1 MPASAEIVDFEAVKR
16 INQENDQD
24 RAEYRNLAD
33 DARPFLIGSHK
44 GSPVYD
50 GVKVYRRPSGTWIM
64 LRDIGMPEILPVDR
78 SRLYQIG
85 GRDDNRKIRP
95 AIFISV
101 LLCESGRSTKVS
113 VTTGRHYRTDEN
125 LSIV

>member
-1 MPASAEIVDFEAVKR
+1 MSAEIVDFEAVKR

-33 DARPFLIGSHK
+33 DARPFLIGSHQ

-50 GVKVYRRPSGTWIM
+50 GVKGYRRSSGTRIM
-64 LRDIGMPEILPVDR
+64 LRDIGMPEILPADR

-85 GRDDNRKIRP
+85 GRGDNRKIRP
-95 AIFISV
+95 AILIFGVALRIR
-101 LLCESGRSTKVS
+101 LKHEGIRYDRAT
-113 VTTGRHYRTDEN
+113 
-125 LSIV
+125 LSNR